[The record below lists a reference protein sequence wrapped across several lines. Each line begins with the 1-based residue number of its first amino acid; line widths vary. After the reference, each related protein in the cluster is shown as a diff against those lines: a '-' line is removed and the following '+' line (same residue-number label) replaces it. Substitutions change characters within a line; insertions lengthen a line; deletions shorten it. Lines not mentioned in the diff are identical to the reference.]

1 MAGQWLSLGTP
12 VSSINT
18 TDCHDITEKM
28 LKEALNTI
36 NLYLVTKRK
45 WIIRKRQIIPVVEM
59 MLEVN
64 LDIYQ

>member
-28 LKEALNTI
+28 LNTI